1 MASAMSTHMPC
12 HVRLVCARCFRNVPR
27 LSSASVTSQ
36 VRFASSKS
44 KRRPPAVIVHGS
56 RQRENPKDKLGAG
69 DDYTFFGNVHHLGEG
84 GRALVYTG
92 SLNRWLANFRYVAGA
107 TSAVSIVALPW
118 LVSASV
124 IPLEQTVSLG
134 IYALRCLIVKLLSS
148 YMILMFL
155 VGIAGS
161 LPWLAIYLL
170 SNNYVTRL
178 YRYPLAKG
186 QPLSSQVLALETAT
200 LLGKVRE
207 TKVLISN
214 LRYNPRWVNRVWQT
228 APDENG
234 RTRDFFVDPKVVRDD
249 PLLGQ
254 MWKQIQRQSPPTTSN
269 SWFHRSSESDPLQKE
284 KDI

>member
-1 MASAMSTHMPC
+1 MASAMSTQMPC

-27 LSSASVTSQ
+27 LSSASITSQ

-56 RQRENPKDKLGAG
+56 RQRENPKDKLGAA

-92 SLNRWLANFRYVAGA
+92 SLNRWLGNFRYVAGA

-124 IPLEQTVSLG
+124 IPLEQTVSL
-134 IYALRCLIVKLLSS
+134 
-148 YMILMFL
+148 
-155 VGIAGS
+155 VGVAGS

-200 LLGKVRE
+200 LFGKVRE